1 MLYVVGRRML
11 SCLNIRIYAKRQIIF
26 FSKVAFNIILI
37 IAGALLIS
45 GFLRNIQHQTALYK
59 QKANSEKVLDETIRI
74 LKESSRS
81 MRLKQVL

>member
-1 MLYVVGRRML
+1 MWSAGGCCHVRTSEYTQK
-11 SCLNIRIYAKRQIIF
+11 AKSIF
-26 FSKVAFNIILI
+26 FSKVALNIILI

-45 GFLRNIQHQTALYK
+45 GFRRNIQHQTALYK

-81 MRLKQVL
+81 MCLKQVL